1 MTNGIS
7 LWDNSI
13 ETGFRQRTNGSE
25 ALNPASDGVHS
36 GQLIEEPSLST
47 ILGTLGRPSDYFQ
60 GRKRWEASG

>member
-1 MTNGIS
+1 MEYLGKGRDTVHDKWYFT
-7 LWDNSI
+7 LDNSI

-47 ILGTLGRPSDYFQ
+47 ILGI
-60 GRKRWEASG
+60 